1 MGLSVA
7 AMIDMLDADERAF
20 AHALLDHAPAPP
32 YSRYGVDG
40 VRSLF
45 DSTEAGATPTRP
57 VHSAEE
63 RTIDSPAGP
72 LRVRCYRPS
81 AARDLPALIYIHG
94 GGFVVGT
101 LAGVDELCRT
111 LSVEADCVV
120 VSVEYRRAPEHVF
133 PAAADDCLRTYEWV
147 QREAASLGIDPSR
160 IALAGDSAGGNL
172 ALSICTSL
180 AATHQPAPSALVLAY
195 PATSNTHSGPSW
207 EAFEDAPV
215 LCKADAMWFWSNY
228 AADTGAEQDP
238 RAVPLL
244 SPTLHA
250 LPPTLVISAEVDV
263 LRSDYEHFAAVA
275 ARAGAEIEIRRYDGV
290 LHGFFTE
297 VTTIGKAALAAS
309 DAALHLRKHF
319 GV

>member
-45 DSTEAGATPTRP
+45 DSTEAAATPTRP
-57 VHSAEE
+57 VHSTEE

-133 PAAADDCLRTYEWV
+133 PAAADDCLRVYEWV

-180 AATHQPAPSALVLAY
+180 AAAHQPAPSALVLAY

-228 AADTGAEQDP
+228 AAGTGADRDP

-275 ARAGAEIEIRRYDGV
+275 SRAGAEIEIRRYDGV

-297 VTTIGKAALAAS
+297 VTTIGKAARAAS

-319 GV
+319 GD